1 MSLRAPLAEPALS
14 KPDVIWDYAKTLD
27 KTYCSGCHAPISS
40 EHYTLNAWPSVAKGM
55 GARTDISAEDL
66 DILTR
71 WFQYHAK
78 DFTSKE

>member
-1 MSLRAPLAEPALS
+1 
-14 KPDVIWDYAKTLD
+14 
-27 KTYCSGCHAPISS
+27 
-40 EHYTLNAWPSVAKGM
+40 M

-78 DFTSKE
+78 DIATRE